1 MGNGNQPS
9 AEEHSDSDRRLSRQD
24 DRRNHLARTLQ
35 WDADGMHLLRPAA
48 FQSLVVMDR
57 FFGTR
62 GE

>member
-9 AEEHSDSDRRLSRQD
+9 AEEHSDAEQRLSSQD
-24 DRRNHLARTLQ
+24 DRRNQLARTLQ

-48 FQSLVVMDR
+48 FHSLMVMDR
-57 FFGTR
+57 FYGTR

>member
-9 AEEHSDSDRRLSRQD
+9 AEEHSDAEQRLSGQD
-24 DRRNHLARTLQ
+24 DRRNQLARTLQ

-48 FQSLVVMDR
+48 FHSLMVMDR
-57 FFGTR
+57 FYGTR